1 MSNSLMAGH
10 RSTRDAAA
18 IKVQVAKRLN
28 DPPRHTN
35 ASTKPCD
42 PAQQA
47 NRLVKFE
54 DEDLGMLQ
62 FESDDKEVN
71 GRIQYCA

>member
-1 MSNSLMAGH
+1 MAGD

-35 ASTKPCD
+35 ASTKPYD